1 VLQFLNNI
9 LKQRAIM
16 ENESTNPQSTEQEE
30 NKTTKQEDQAA
41 TSDDPQNNSEQN
53 QDSNKDTDSK
63 EEDQSNEDEIK
74 EFESVKESS
83 GGMYDIEDLT
93 KSVAKVEE
101 KLETAKANATV
112 DTKSFYKNLDKYLSK
127 EEMELRF
134 DDDTQAD
141 YYEAVEKAKEKYIK
155 ENQAPTKE
163 IETQL
168 EKEMEKLS
176 VAKAID
182 TTLKK
187 YPDYNHA
194 KLAEFYNEELTKKEQ
209 RELDKGS
216 TFENL
221 PEYFEKI
228 YKLYKEKYPVK
239 VTDKKAPD
247 LPDLN
252 NKSSKQTIDDADEIK
267 AKNEDE
273 KYLQSAGFR
282 KL

>member
-1 VLQFLNNI
+1 
-9 LKQRAIM
+9 M
-16 ENESTNPQSTEQEE
+16 ENETTNQPTDDQIKDKEEIEDQTTDDQSQKNSTANETED
-30 NKTTKQEDQAA
+30 QEDQE
-41 TSDDPQNNSEQN
+41 TKDN
-53 QDSNKDTDSK
+53 Q
-63 EEDQSNEDEIK
+63 DEIK

-83 GGMYDIEDLT
+83 GGMYDIEELT